1 LDGGVVYAQLGREL
15 AIQATTRR
23 TAMHSFRSSIPAG
36 LLLCLGIVASP
47 VARCADIIVSAQDGK
62 FVRVD
67 GRATFPEPAPSD
79 SLVVIDA
86 STFPPVIK
94 GTVEGLEHTVQGP
107 PQAVAVTPD
116 GKLAIVAAPTRYDYA
131 AKKEMFDHFV
141 QVVDIEASP
150 PKLIGKV
157 DVGGHTNGLSIN
169 REGTL
174 LLAAAHD
181 GTVKVLGIDGKN
193 VKLVDQVKVG
203 EKRLSGISFTHDG
216 KAAIVAQRDENGAAV
231 LSIDGMA
238 VKLTTEKISTGVTPY
253 AVDVSSD
260 GKWAVIGNTGV
271 TGMLGLVGRTVG
283 DADVV
288 TLVDVSKRP
297 FRAVQQISV
306 PSTPEG
312 VAISPDGRWIAVSCM
327 AGSNLTTD
335 NVGRNKIG
343 KLLLFEIKD
352 GWATKANE
360 IAGAEAAQGVVFSQ
374 DSKQVLLQMDVE
386 RAIGVFA
393 VRDGKLVDTGERLKL
408 AAGPVSIRSMP
419 R

>member
-1 LDGGVVYAQLGREL
+1 MQSSRKSFQTALVLGVL
-15 AIQATTRR
+15 T
-23 TAMHSFRSSIPAG
+23 
-36 LLLCLGIVASP
+36 ASP
-47 VARCADIIVSAQDGK
+47 VAFCADIIVSAQDGK
-62 FVRVD
+62 FVRVE

-86 STFPPVIK
+86 STFPPIIK

-116 GKLAIVAAPTRYDYA
+116 GKLAIVAAPSRYDYA
-131 AKKEMFDHFV
+131 TKKELLDNFV

-157 DVGGHTNGLSIN
+157 DVGAHPNGLTIN

-174 LLAAAHD
+174 LLAAALD
-181 GTVKVLGIDGKN
+181 GTVKVLTIEGKT
-193 VKLVDQVKVG
+193 VKMLDQVKVG
-203 EKRLSGISFTHDG
+203 EKRLSGIAFTHDG
-216 KAAIVAQRDENGAAV
+216 KTAIVAQRDENGAAV
-231 LSIDGMA
+231 LSVDGTS
-238 VKLTTEKISTGVTPY
+238 VKLTNEKISTGVTPY

-260 GKWAVIGNTGV
+260 GKYAVIGNTGV
-271 TGMLGLVGRTVG
+271 TGMLGLVGRTAG

-327 AGSNLTTD
+327 AGSNLTAD
-335 NVGRNKIG
+335 NAGRNKIG
-343 KLLLFEIKD
+343 RLLLFEIKD
-352 GWATKANE
+352 GVATKVSE
-360 IAGAEAAQGVVFSQ
+360 LAGAEAAQGVVFSQ
-374 DSKQVLLQMDVE
+374 DGRQLLLQMDVE
-386 RAIGVFA
+386 RQIGVFA
-393 VRDGKLVDTGERLKL
+393 LRDGKLVDTGERLKL
-408 AAGPVSIRSMP
+408 SAGPVSIRSMP

>member
-1 LDGGVVYAQLGREL
+1 
-15 AIQATTRR
+15 
-23 TAMHSFRSSIPAG
+23 MHSFRSNIPGG
-36 LLLCLGIVASP
+36 LLLCLGLVASP
-47 VARCADIIVSAQDGK
+47 AALCADIIVSAQDGK

-131 AKKEMFDHFV
+131 AKKEMFDNFV
-141 QVVDIEASP
+141 QVIDIEASP

-193 VKLVDQVKVG
+193 VKLLDQVKVG

-231 LSIDGMA
+231 LSIDGMS

-386 RAIGVFA
+386 RAIGVFV

>member
-1 LDGGVVYAQLGREL
+1 
-15 AIQATTRR
+15 
-23 TAMHSFRSSIPAG
+23 MHSFRSNIPGG

-47 VARCADIIVSAQDGK
+47 AALCADIIVSAQDGK

-86 STFPPVIK
+86 STVPPVIK

-131 AKKEMFDHFV
+131 AKKEIFDNFV
-141 QVVDIEASP
+141 QVIDIEASP

-181 GTVKVLGIDGKN
+181 GSVKVLGIDGKN
-193 VKLVDQVKVG
+193 VKLLDQVKVG

-231 LSIDGMA
+231 LSIDGMS

>member
-1 LDGGVVYAQLGREL
+1 
-15 AIQATTRR
+15 
-23 TAMHSFRSSIPAG
+23 MHSFRSNIPAV
-36 LLLCLGIVASP
+36 LLLCLSIVASP
-47 VARCADIIVSAQDGK
+47 AALCADIIVSAQDGK

-86 STFPPVIK
+86 STFPPLIK

-131 AKKEMFDHFV
+131 AKKEIFDNFV
-141 QVVDIEASP
+141 QVIDIEASP

-181 GTVKVLGIDGKN
+181 GTVKVLAIDGKN
-193 VKLVDQVKVG
+193 VKLLDQVKVG

-231 LSIDGMA
+231 LSIDGMS

-352 GWATKANE
+352 GWANKINE
-360 IAGAEAAQGVVFSQ
+360 VAGAEAAQGVVFSQ
-374 DSKQVLLQMDVE
+374 DGKQILLQMDVE

>member
-1 LDGGVVYAQLGREL
+1 
-15 AIQATTRR
+15 
-23 TAMHSFRSSIPAG
+23 MHSFRSNIPTG
-36 LLLCLGIVASP
+36 VLLCLSIVASP
-47 VARCADIIVSAQDGK
+47 AALCADIIVSAQDGK

-131 AKKEMFDHFV
+131 AKKELFDNFV
-141 QVVDIEASP
+141 QVIDIEASP

-181 GTVKVLGIDGKN
+181 GSVKVLGIDGKN
-193 VKLVDQVKVG
+193 VKLLDQVKVG

-231 LSIDGMA
+231 LSIDGMS

>member
-1 LDGGVVYAQLGREL
+1 
-15 AIQATTRR
+15 
-23 TAMHSFRSSIPAG
+23 MHSFRLNIPAV
-36 LLLCLGIVASP
+36 LLLCLSIVASP
-47 VARCADIIVSAQDGK
+47 AALCADIIVSAQDGK

-86 STFPPVIK
+86 STFPPLIK

-131 AKKEMFDHFV
+131 AKKEIFDNFV
-141 QVVDIEASP
+141 QVIDIEASP

-181 GTVKVLGIDGKN
+181 GTVKVLAIDGKN
-193 VKLVDQVKVG
+193 VKLLDQVKVG

-231 LSIDGMA
+231 LSIDGMS

>member
-1 LDGGVVYAQLGREL
+1 
-15 AIQATTRR
+15 
-23 TAMHSFRSSIPAG
+23 MHSFRSNIPAG
-36 LLLCLGIVASP
+36 LLLCLGIVASTAAP
-47 VARCADIIVSAQDGK
+47 CADIVVSAQDGK

-131 AKKEMFDHFV
+131 AKKELFDTFV

-193 VKLVDQVKVG
+193 VRLLDQVKVG

-216 KAAIVAQRDENGAAV
+216 KAAIVSLRDENGAAV
-231 LSIDGMA
+231 LSVDGTS
-238 VKLTTEKISTGVTPY
+238 VKLTKERISTGVNPY

-271 TGMLGLVGRTVG
+271 GGRIVA

-288 TLVDVSKRP
+288 TLIDVSARP

-306 PSTPEG
+306 PATPEG
-312 VAISPDGRWIAVSCM
+312 VAISPDGRWIAVSSM
-327 AGSNLTTD
+327 AGSGLTPAD
-335 NVGRNKIG
+335 PGRNKIG
-343 KLLLFEIKD
+343 KLALYEIKD
-352 GWATKANE
+352 GWATKVNE
-360 IAGAEAAQGVVFSQ
+360 VPGGEAAQGVVFSQ
-374 DSKQVLLQMDVE
+374 DGKQILLQMDVE